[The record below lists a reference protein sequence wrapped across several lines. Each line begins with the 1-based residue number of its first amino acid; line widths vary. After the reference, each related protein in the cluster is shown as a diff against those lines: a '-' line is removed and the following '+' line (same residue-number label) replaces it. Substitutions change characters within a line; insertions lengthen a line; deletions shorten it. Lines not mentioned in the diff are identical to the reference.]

1 MIHAMIEIWQ
11 WVLKYDFLILYN
23 FQHKIA
29 YVTHDTVMQDKI
41 LLHAVKLANSQ
52 ISVIYDTGQILIST
66 DSYQLLQTLF
76 CRDRSDL
83 SVVVLNTA
91 AYMLNTILILVFTKQ
106 HYFGKVMKW
115 FLKCKHYV
123 KTTAIWCFYGE
134 IEMEKT
140 AFNTF
145 SKFAFI
151 TLLSW
156 IQSITL
162 CPHSLDFL
170 HGTYW

>member
-1 MIHAMIEIWQ
+1 
-11 WVLKYDFLILYN
+11 
-23 FQHKIA
+23 
-29 YVTHDTVMQDKI
+29 MQDKI

-106 HYFGKVMKW
+106 HYFGKVMK
-115 FLKCKHYV
+115 
-123 KTTAIWCFYGE
+123 
-134 IEMEKT
+134 
-140 AFNTF
+140 
-145 SKFAFI
+145 
-151 TLLSW
+151 
-156 IQSITL
+156 
-162 CPHSLDFL
+162 
-170 HGTYW
+170 